1 MSQVRIALQPPP
13 NVDFVVGYPGI
24 PPAAKDR
31 PQAAVKG
38 AVEVRV
44 GPQGVKA
51 KWVRVELKKIETL
64 PGGGQTNSYFDFVGS
79 SPINLWQS
87 SEEYGLLQSQDLPF
101 HIRIPESIPPSIAL
115 ERGAGIRYEL
125 VATVC
130 TLGKKG
136 FFRRRKTVVTS
147 QATTIIIDKHELHST
162 WPVYAQAESR
172 TVNQDGVH
180 LTVERQRTCFGP
192 GDRVSVMAILK
203 SDSVHPVVL
212 RGFEFSLKETT
223 IFRASTQ
230 TGQASRR
237 SGPQVKTG
245 LIGEQKVPLN
255 VTLFGGTQHKAEV
268 GCLIPNTHTTTSLN
282 AARHI
287 DITYAIVVKAWFGSM
302 QAVIIELPVIVSNW
316 PRSVSEEAVRRI
328 GVAPSLCMTPSSTA
342 PTVTAPA
349 RPLTGNS
356 QISDYSSSAQ
366 GHGRTPLTPPASSI
380 KYNTTPN
387 VQNGNQQHDDLEVD
401 EVGALQSHQSRM
413 PGTIDHPGYGSSAQ
427 IPMGSIQ
434 EDSALVVRPVGGS
447 GRRRRG
453 SATAVTQS
461 RLTIT
466 NISDRDAEVREAV
479 EQAQTTARQQQP
491 TTPPMRNQRS
501 WLTAE
506 EEKRKLYE
514 SARAKVEQVQGS
526 AVMAPQSSEAPKS
539 STSLRAAWPTA
550 EEEKV
555 RLFDKAQ
562 ATAKRT
568 QALGASSHSRESSE
582 ANGSPGLSQHSRS
595 MSALSAGAA
604 LYQHAVSSM
613 NKNTT
618 SNASPNASANV
629 SPTRSPNPPSPP
641 LSTSSKVVPHY
652 QSAEEEKA
660 ALKRYHEA
668 KLAVDRSQNT
678 QYATRE
684 GISSSSAAPVAYDT
698 LYPFESSSI
707 SWTMSYGAQPSG
719 SDMPPPFDGPNGQ
732 PQYLNE
738 KERLRR
744 HHEAQNAAAMAAQSS
759 AAADMSPSYTASP
772 LYSPPAPHP
781 TSALSE
787 KELLR
792 RRFEEQDA
800 AALAQQ
806 QPQPPPPRVVNGSRL
821 PPPPVTPAV
830 SGFRPLT
837 AAEEKAQLRAK
848 YAAEE
853 QQANGNAPASASGFT
868 SHYPSPSSTVHSP
881 PPPPPLMPRPPAE
894 YIQETQEE
902 DARVRY
908 YDSISMGID
917 NSPMRVGSPSATPGI
932 QLDIRP
938 FTPFSIG
945 LYDPGSPA
953 AQRLPPPPPL
963 PPQN

>member
-1 MSQVRIALQPPP
+1 M
-13 NVDFVVGYPGI
+13 
-24 PPAAKDR
+24 
-31 PQAAVKG
+31 
-38 AVEVRV
+38 
-44 GPQGVKA
+44 
-51 KWVRVELKKIETL
+51 
-64 PGGGQTNSYFDFVGS
+64 
-79 SPINLWQS
+79 
-87 SEEYGLLQSQDLPF
+87 
-101 HIRIPESIPPSIAL
+101 
-115 ERGAGIRYEL
+115 
-125 VATVC
+125 
-130 TLGKKG
+130 
-136 FFRRRKTVVTS
+136 
-147 QATTIIIDKHELHST
+147 
-162 WPVYAQAESR
+162 
-172 TVNQDGVH
+172 
-180 LTVERQRTCFGP
+180 
-192 GDRVSVMAILK
+192 SVMGILK
-203 SDSVHPVVL
+203 CDSVHPIVL

-230 TGQASRR
+230 TSKR
-237 SGPQVKTG
+237 SGPQSKAG
-245 LIGEQKVPLN
+245 LVGEQKVPLN
-255 VTLFGGTQHKAEV
+255 VTLFGGMQHKAEV
-268 GCLIPNTHTTTSLN
+268 GCLIPNTHTTTTLN

-287 DITYAIVVKAWFGSM
+287 DITYAIEVKAWYNSM
-302 QAVIIELPVIVSNW
+302 QSITIELPVIVSNW

-328 GVAPSLCMTPSSTA
+328 GVAPSLCMTPASTA
-342 PTVTAPA
+342 ATVPA

-356 QISDYSSSAQ
+356 QISDYNSSAQ
-366 GHGRTPLTPPASSI
+366 GHGRTVLTPLTSTI

-387 VQNGNQQHDDLEVD
+387 AQNGDNQHDDLEVD
-401 EVGALQSHQSRM
+401 EVGALQSHQPRV

-434 EDSALVVRPVGGS
+434 EDSALAVRPVGGS

-453 SATAVTQS
+453 SAAASGTQN

-479 EQAQTTARQQQP
+479 EQAQMAARQQHP
-491 TTPPMRNQRS
+491 TTPPMRGQRS
-501 WLTAE
+501 WLSAE

-526 AVMAPQSSEAPKS
+526 AVMALQSSETSPQPKGS
-539 STSLRAAWPTA
+539 PSLHAVWPTA

-562 ATAKRT
+562 AIAKRT

-582 ANGSPGLSQHSRS
+582 VNGSPGLSKSSRS
-595 MSALSAGAA
+595 VSAISAGAA

-613 NKNTT
+613 NKNPT
-618 SNASPNASANV
+618 SYTSPNASVDV
-629 SPTRSPNPPSPP
+629 SPSRSPNPPSPP
-641 LSTSSKVVPHY
+641 LSTSSKTVPHY
-652 QSAEEEKA
+652 RSAEEEKA
-660 ALKRYHEA
+660 TLKRYQEA

-684 GISSSSAAPVAYDT
+684 GISSSSAAPIAYDT
-698 LYPFESSSI
+698 LYPSSSI
-707 SWTMSYGAQPSG
+707 SRSASYGAQPSG

-744 HHEAQNAAAMAAQSS
+744 HHEAQDAAAMAAQSS

-772 LYSPPAPHP
+772 LYSPPARSST

-806 QPQPPPPRVVNGSRL
+806 QPQSPPPRAVNGSRL
-821 PPPPVTPAV
+821 PPTPVTPM
-830 SGFRPLT
+830 SGSRPLT

-853 QQANGNAPASASGFT
+853 QQANGNVSASASGFN
-868 SHYPSPSSTVHSP
+868 SHHPSLSGAVHSP
-881 PPPPPLMPRPPAE
+881 APPPPPLMPRPPVE
-894 YIQETQEE
+894 YIQETQEQ

-908 YDSISMGID
+908 YDSMSMGVD
-917 NSPMRVGSPSATPGI
+917 NSPMRLGSPLAKPGI

-938 FTPFSIG
+938 FTPFSVG

-953 AQRLPPPPPL
+953 AQRLPPPPPW